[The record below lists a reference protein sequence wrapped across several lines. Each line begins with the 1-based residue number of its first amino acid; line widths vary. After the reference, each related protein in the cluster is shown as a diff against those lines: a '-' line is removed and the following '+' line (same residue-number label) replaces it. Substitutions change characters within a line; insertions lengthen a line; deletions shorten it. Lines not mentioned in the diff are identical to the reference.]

1 MQWTKDTLAFPLLT
15 GFIPFCA
22 VFLLTSAIDSPLPF
36 WASLSVGFLFFEI
49 GYYFFFKKRKDGMW
63 MDGLNKRR
71 YF

>member
-1 MQWTKDTLAFPLLT
+1 MDKKILAFPLLI
-15 GFIPFCA
+15 GLIAFCA
-22 VFLLTSAIDSPLPF
+22 TFLLTSAIDSPLPF